1 MQNKVYFCSITTKIE
16 SIMLI
21 QFSIKN
27 FRTFKDK
34 ATISFIA
41 SNYDKDT
48 REEENIFQDTNYNLR
63 LLKSCVIY
71 GANAS
76 GKSKFIETLVIMKK
90 FFITSSKDNQ
100 KGNKIPVE

>member
-1 MQNKVYFCSITTKIE
+1 
-16 SIMLI
+16 MLV

-34 ATISFIA
+34 ATLSFIA

-48 REEENIFQDTNYNLR
+48 REDENIFQDTNHNLR

-71 GANAS
+71 GVNAS
-76 GKSKFIETLVIMKK
+76 GKSKFLEALI
-90 FFITSSKDNQ
+90 FS
-100 KGNKIPVE
+100 